1 MRKKIRNNWN
11 IVDIAIFAIEKYIH
25 AIIECI
31 SSSSDTVDP
40 EEMILAATA
49 HLQNENEE
57 LKVYRIPEKVITLG
71 NNQYACPKCKEV
83 VHRELLINYKIKY
96 CPLYKINFSKYSNPF
111 TQWTTRF
118 ISI

>member
-96 CPLYKINFSKYSNPF
+96 CPECGKRFLTHSTQKIS
-111 TQWTTRF
+111 
-118 ISI
+118 